1 LTATAL
7 SASVP
12 LLRGTSAL
20 EVECHPGEGFTKR
33 LKMEPNPRSLAHL
46 LDKAGGALWRRLQ
59 NLDRAKPDE
68 HTERCGIEVA
78 SVTLLKLRTE
88 KLSWPHPLKA
98 LGDELLGSKF
108 ANLTVIS
115 NSSATLRGKA
125 IARPTLIPAFPTLA
139 KTLRTRSCRSGMP
152 ISSRASSKVVVP
164 ISTNRKMARASTCSC
179 FSK

>member
-1 LTATAL
+1 MPPWRELYQKA
-7 SASVP
+7 
-12 LLRGTSAL
+12 R
-20 EVECHPGEGFTKR
+20 VET
-33 LKMEPNPRSLAHL
+33 NPKLLAHL
-46 LDKAGGALWRRLQ
+46 LDETEGAMWRRLQ

-152 ISSRASSKVVVP
+152 ISSRASSRVVVP